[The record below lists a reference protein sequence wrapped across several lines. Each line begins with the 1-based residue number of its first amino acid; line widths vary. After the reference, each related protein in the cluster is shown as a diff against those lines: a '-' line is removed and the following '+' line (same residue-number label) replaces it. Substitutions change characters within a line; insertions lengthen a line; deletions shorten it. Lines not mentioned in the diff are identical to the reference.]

1 MYMTS
6 PKRKNGS
13 TVVRLVVSFRKSGK
27 VKNKI
32 VKVIGQSKDE
42 DLIKEYKKT
51 AFRLIDEHKK
61 GLIKLSD
68 VSEKLPVNLSGF
80 LGKERCNNGFND
92 ILGVGYDQLGFNDLI
107 RTKRSCGVLNQ
118 SLRNLVLMR
127 VFQPASKL
135 KSCDLLYEHFKEKI
149 SHKQVLTVMD
159 HLSKSEEEIKERVFQ
174 SMVKTGGGLDLLL
187 FDVTTLHFES
197 VSQTDL
203 TDFGYSKDGKFNE
216 VQVVLAVL
224 SNKEGLPV
232 DYELFPGSS
241 GEPGTLR
248 KVLSARLKRHKVC
261 KIRLVADRAMF
272 SEDNFQFFD
281 DWNKEKGRG
290 KKTKAE
296 YVVACPLKKM
306 SRSVKQELLN
316 LKNYKKS
323 KEGIFYFKFKHK
335 GRFITVFYSKELRR
349 RDEEKRQKILDKLWE
364 MSYKGEISAR
374 SLIKN
379 TGVRKFVQKAK
390 GRLKID
396 ENKIHEDKKWDGL
409 FGVCSNK
416 ENISPGELISTYRSL
431 WKIEE
436 LFRINKHT
444 LKMRPIYHRISRR
457 IRSHIMICFLA
468 YSILRWT
475 QITLKKAGLF
485 FSPQELID
493 ILKQAESFIIQD
505 KTKPNSPIYC
515 VPRALSKPAQKIYS
529 VFNKKHPLKAYKME

>member
-13 TVVRLVVSFRKSGK
+13 TVIRLVVSFRKDGK

-42 DLIKEYKKT
+42 GLIREYKKT
-51 AFRLIDEHKK
+51 ARRLIDEHKK
-61 GLIKLSD
+61 GLINISD
-68 VSEKLPVNLSGF
+68 VSEKLPVNLSSF
-80 LGKERCNNGFND
+80 VGKERCNNGFND
-92 ILGVGYDQLGFNDLI
+92 ILGVSYDQLGFHDLI
-107 RTKRSCGVLNQ
+107 RSKRSCWVLNQ

-135 KSCDLLYEHFKEKI
+135 KSCDLLYEHFKERI

-159 HLSKSEEEIKERVFQ
+159 HLFKSEEEIKGRLFQ
-174 SMVKTGGGLDLLL
+174 SMVKRSGGLDLLL
-187 FDVTTLHFES
+187 FDVTTLYFES

-203 TDFGYSKDGKFNE
+203 KDFGYSKDGKFNE

-232 DYELFPGSS
+232 DYELFSGSS

-248 KVLSARLKRHKVC
+248 KVLSSRLKKHKVC

-272 SEDNFQFFD
+272 SEDNFQFFE
-281 DWNKEKGRG
+281 DWNKKKGEQI
-290 KKTKAE
+290 KAE
-296 YVVACPLKKM
+296 YVVACPLKKL
-306 SRSVKQELLN
+306 SRPVKRELLD

-323 KEGIFYFKFKHK
+323 KEGVCYFKFKHK
-335 GRFITVFYSKELRR
+335 GRSITVFYNEELRQ
-349 RDEEKRQKILDKLWE
+349 RDEQKRQKILDKLQE

-379 TGVRKFVQKAK
+379 TGVRKFVQRAK

-396 ENKIHEDKKWDGL
+396 ENKIQEDKKWDGL
-409 FGVCSNK
+409 FGICSNK
-416 ENISPGELISTYRSL
+416 KDISPGELMSTYRSL

-457 IRSHIMICFLA
+457 IRAHIMICFLA
-468 YSILRWT
+468 YSVLKWT
-475 QITLKKAGLF
+475 EITLKKAGLF

-505 KTKPNSPIYC
+505 KTKPKSPTYC
-515 VPRALSKPAQKIYS
+515 IPRALSKSAQQIYTA
-529 VFNKKHPLKAYKME
+529 FNKQHPLKAYKME